1 MDQKAMPPVTERRCT
16 LCGETKPLSQFY
28 FYEGRHLSR
37 CKRCESEK
45 SKARYHNRKQSEGTR
60 EGRGQDKRAT

>member
-1 MDQKAMPPVTERRCT
+1 MYHTMKRCT

-45 SKARYHNRKQSEGTR
+45 SKARYHSRKQGEGIAK
-60 EGRGQDKRAT
+60 GLGQIKIKE